1 MGPQATAEGEG
12 ARGNMKIVSVNVGRP
27 REIDW
32 KGKTIRTSI
41 FKEPV
46 QGRVRLEALNFVG
59 DEQADLSVHGGPQK
73 AVYGYASEHYDF
85 WQQELPGVHL
95 SWGAF
100 GENLTTEGLLEEE
113 INIGNRYQL
122 GSAVVMVT
130 QPRIPCYKLGVRF
143 GRDDIVKRFLK
154 SGRPGFYFSVIQEG
168 EVGAGDALEL
178 VYREAADVTVA
189 DILRLYVTDKQNL
202 SLTQRA
208 VQVAALADGWR
219 DYFQRRLA
227 QT

>member
-1 MGPQATAEGEG
+1 
-12 ARGNMKIVSVNVGRP
+12 MKIVSVNVGRP

-85 WQQELPGVHL
+85 WRQELPGVHL
-95 SWGAF
+95 PWGAF

-189 DILRLYVTDKQNL
+189 DILRLYVTYKQNL

-227 QT
+227 QTQTGLLD

>member
-1 MGPQATAEGEG
+1 
-12 ARGNMKIVSVNVGRP
+12 MKIVSVNVGRP

-46 QGRVRLEALNFVG
+46 QGRVRLETLNFVG
-59 DEQADLSVHGGPQK
+59 DEQADLAVHGGPQK

-85 WQQELPGVHL
+85 WQQQLPGVHL
-95 SWGAF
+95 PWGVF
-100 GENLTTEGLLEEE
+100 GENLTTKGLLEEE

-189 DILRLYVTDKQNL
+189 DILRLYITDKQNL
-202 SLTQRA
+202 SLTRRA

>member
-1 MGPQATAEGEG
+1 
-12 ARGNMKIVSVNVGRP
+12 MKIVSVNVGRP

-85 WQQELPGVHL
+85 WRQELPGVHL
-95 SWGAF
+95 PWGAF

-154 SGRPGFYFSVIQEG
+154 SGRPGFYFSVIHEG

-178 VYREAADVTVA
+178 VYREAAGVTVA

-227 QT
+227 QTQTGLLD

>member
-1 MGPQATAEGEG
+1 
-12 ARGNMKIVSVNVGRP
+12 MKIVSVNVGRP

-85 WQQELPGVHL
+85 WRQELPGVHL
-95 SWGAF
+95 PWGAF

-178 VYREAADVTVA
+178 DYREAADVTVA

-227 QT
+227 QTQTGLLD

>member
-1 MGPQATAEGEG
+1 
-12 ARGNMKIVSVNVGRP
+12 MKIVSVNVGRP

-85 WQQELPGVHL
+85 WRQELPGVHL
-95 SWGAF
+95 PWGAF

-154 SGRPGFYFSVIQEG
+154 SGRPGFYFSVIHEG

-178 VYREAADVTVA
+178 VYREGADVTVA

-227 QT
+227 QTQTGLLD

>member
-1 MGPQATAEGEG
+1 
-12 ARGNMKIVSVNVGRP
+12 MKIVSVNVGRP

-46 QGRVRLEALNFVG
+46 QGRVRLETLNFVG
-59 DEQADLSVHGGPQK
+59 DEQADLAVHGGPQK

-85 WQQELPGVHL
+85 WQQQLPGVHL
-95 SWGAF
+95 PWGVF

-189 DILRLYVTDKQNL
+189 DILRLYITDKQNL

>member
-1 MGPQATAEGEG
+1 
-12 ARGNMKIVSVNVGRP
+12 MKIVSVNVGRP
-27 REIDW
+27 REINW
-32 KGKTIRTSI
+32 KGKTVRTSI

-46 QGRVRLEALNFVG
+46 QSRVRLEALNFVG

-85 WQQELPGVHL
+85 WRQELPGVHL
-95 SWGAF
+95 PWGIF

-130 QPRIPCYKLGVRF
+130 QPRIPCYKLGIRF

-178 VYREAADVTVA
+178 VHREAADVTVA

-208 VQVAALADGWR
+208 VQVAGLADGWR

>member
-1 MGPQATAEGEG
+1 
-12 ARGNMKIVSVNVGRP
+12 MKIVSVNVGRP

-73 AVYGYASEHYDF
+73 AIYGYASEHYDF
-85 WQQELPGVHL
+85 WRQQLPGVHL
-95 SWGAF
+95 PWGAF

-130 QPRIPCYKLGVRF
+130 QPRTPCYKLGARF

-168 EVGAGDALEL
+168 EVAAGDALEL

-189 DILRLYVTDKQNL
+189 DIVRLYVTDKQNL

-208 VQVAALADGWR
+208 VQVAGLADGWR

>member
-1 MGPQATAEGEG
+1 
-12 ARGNMKIVSVNVGRP
+12 
-27 REIDW
+27 
-32 KGKTIRTSI
+32 
-41 FKEPV
+41 
-46 QGRVRLEALNFVG
+46 
-59 DEQADLSVHGGPQK
+59 
-73 AVYGYASEHYDF
+73 
-85 WQQELPGVHL
+85 VHL
-95 SWGAF
+95 PWGAF

-130 QPRIPCYKLGVRF
+130 QPRTPCYKLGVRF
-143 GRDDIVKRFLK
+143 GRDDIVKRFLE

-178 VYREAADVTVA
+178 VYREPADVTVA

>member
-1 MGPQATAEGEG
+1 
-12 ARGNMKIVSVNVGRP
+12 MKIVSVNVGRP

-46 QGRVRLEALNFVG
+46 QGRVRLETLNFVG
-59 DEQADLSVHGGPQK
+59 DEQADLAVHGGPQK

-85 WQQELPGVHL
+85 WQQQLPGVHL
-95 SWGAF
+95 PWGVF

-178 VYREAADVTVA
+178 DYREAADVTVA

>member
-1 MGPQATAEGEG
+1 
-12 ARGNMKIVSVNVGRP
+12 MKIVSVNVGRP

-46 QGRVRLEALNFVG
+46 QGRVRLQALNFVG

-85 WQQELPGVHL
+85 WRQELPGVHL
-95 SWGAF
+95 PWGAF

-178 VYREAADVTVA
+178 DYREAADVTVA

-227 QT
+227 QA

>member
-1 MGPQATAEGEG
+1 
-12 ARGNMKIVSVNVGRP
+12 MKIVSVNVGRP
-27 REIDW
+27 RGIDW

-46 QGRVRLEALNFVG
+46 QGRVRLETLNFVG
-59 DEQADLSVHGGPQK
+59 DEQADLAVHGGPQK

-85 WQQELPGVHL
+85 WQQQLPGVHL
-95 SWGAF
+95 PWGVF
-100 GENLTTEGLLEEE
+100 GENLTTEGLLEGE
-113 INIGNRYQL
+113 INIGNRYKL

-202 SLTQRA
+202 SLTRRA

>member
-1 MGPQATAEGEG
+1 
-12 ARGNMKIVSVNVGRP
+12 MKIVSVNVGRP

-46 QGRVRLEALNFVG
+46 QGQVRLEALNFVG

-85 WQQELPGVHL
+85 WQQELPGVQL
-95 SWGAF
+95 PWGAF

-130 QPRIPCYKLGVRF
+130 QPRTPCYKLGVRF
-143 GRDDIVKRFLK
+143 GRDDIVKRFLE

-178 VYREAADVTVA
+178 VYREPADVTVA

>member
-1 MGPQATAEGEG
+1 
-12 ARGNMKIVSVNVGRP
+12 MKIVSVNVGRP

-85 WQQELPGVHL
+85 WRQELPGVHL
-95 SWGAF
+95 PWGAF

>member
-1 MGPQATAEGEG
+1 
-12 ARGNMKIVSVNVGRP
+12 MKIVSVNVGRP

-59 DEQADLSVHGGPQK
+59 DEQADLAVHGGPQK

-85 WQQELPGVHL
+85 WQQQLPGVHL
-95 SWGAF
+95 PWGVF

-189 DILRLYVTDKQNL
+189 DILRLYITDKQNL
-202 SLTQRA
+202 SLTRRA

>member
-1 MGPQATAEGEG
+1 
-12 ARGNMKIVSVNVGRP
+12 MKIVSVNVGRP
-27 REIDW
+27 REIEW

-73 AVYGYASEHYDF
+73 AVYGYASEHYDY
-85 WQQELPGVHL
+85 WRQELPGVHL
-95 SWGAF
+95 PWGAF

-130 QPRIPCYKLGVRF
+130 QPRIPCYKLGIRF

-219 DYFQRRLA
+219 NYFQRRLA

>member
-1 MGPQATAEGEG
+1 
-12 ARGNMKIVSVNVGRP
+12 MKIVSVNVGRP

-95 SWGAF
+95 PWGAF

>member
-1 MGPQATAEGEG
+1 
-12 ARGNMKIVSVNVGRP
+12 MKIVSVNVGRP

-59 DEQADLSVHGGPQK
+59 DEQADLAVHGGPQK

-85 WQQELPGVHL
+85 WQQQLPGVHL
-95 SWGAF
+95 PWGVF
-100 GENLTTEGLLEEE
+100 GENLTTEGLLEGE
-113 INIGNRYQL
+113 INIGNRYKL

-154 SGRPGFYFSVIQEG
+154 SSRPGFYFSVIQEG

>member
-1 MGPQATAEGEG
+1 
-12 ARGNMKIVSVNVGRP
+12 MKIVSVNVGRP

-46 QGRVRLEALNFVG
+46 QGRVRLQALNFVG
-59 DEQADLSVHGGPQK
+59 DEQADLAVHGGPQK

-85 WQQELPGVHL
+85 WQQQLPGAHL
-95 SWGAF
+95 PWGVF

-168 EVGAGDALEL
+168 EVGVGDALEL

-189 DILRLYVTDKQNL
+189 DILRLYIADKQNL

>member
-1 MGPQATAEGEG
+1 
-12 ARGNMKIVSVNVGRP
+12 MKIVSVNVGRP

-32 KGKTIRTSI
+32 KGKTVRTSI

-85 WQQELPGVHL
+85 WRQELPGVHL
-95 SWGAF
+95 PWGAF

>member
-1 MGPQATAEGEG
+1 
-12 ARGNMKIVSVNVGRP
+12 MKIVSVNVGRP

-32 KGKTIRTSI
+32 KGKTVRTSI

-85 WQQELPGVHL
+85 WQQQFPGVHL
-95 SWGAF
+95 PWGVF

-113 INIGNRYQL
+113 TNIGNRYQV

-168 EVGAGDALEL
+168 QVGPGDALEL

>member
-1 MGPQATAEGEG
+1 
-12 ARGNMKIVSVNVGRP
+12 MKIVSVNVGRP

-46 QGRVRLEALNFVG
+46 QGRVRLETLNFVG
-59 DEQADLSVHGGPQK
+59 DEQADLAVHGGPQK

-85 WQQELPGVHL
+85 WQQQLPGVHL
-95 SWGAF
+95 PWGVF

-113 INIGNRYQL
+113 INIGNQYQL

-154 SGRPGFYFSVIQEG
+154 SSRPGFYFSVIQEG

-189 DILRLYVTDKQNL
+189 DILRLYITDKQNL
-202 SLTQRA
+202 SLTRRA

>member
-1 MGPQATAEGEG
+1 
-12 ARGNMKIVSVNVGRP
+12 MKIVSVNVGRP

-85 WQQELPGVHL
+85 WQQQLPGVHL
-95 SWGAF
+95 PWGVF

-130 QPRIPCYKLGVRF
+130 QPRIPCYKLGIRF

>member
-1 MGPQATAEGEG
+1 
-12 ARGNMKIVSVNVGRP
+12 MKIVSVNVGRP

-73 AVYGYASEHYDF
+73 AVYGYASEHYGF
-85 WQQELPGVHL
+85 WRQQLPGVRL
-95 SWGAF
+95 PWGVF

-189 DILRLYVTDKQNL
+189 DILRLYLTDKQNV

>member
-1 MGPQATAEGEG
+1 
-12 ARGNMKIVSVNVGRP
+12 MKIVSVNVGRP

-85 WQQELPGVHL
+85 WRQELPGVHL
-95 SWGAF
+95 PWGAF

-178 VYREAADVTVA
+178 DYREAADVTVA

>member
-1 MGPQATAEGEG
+1 
-12 ARGNMKIVSVNVGRP
+12 MKIVSVNVGRP

-85 WQQELPGVHL
+85 WRQQLPGVHL
-95 SWGAF
+95 PWGAF

-130 QPRIPCYKLGVRF
+130 QPRTPCYKLGVRF
-143 GRDDIVKRFLK
+143 GRDDIVKRFLE

-168 EVGAGDALEL
+168 EVAAGDALEL

-208 VQVAALADGWR
+208 VQVAGLADGWR

>member
-1 MGPQATAEGEG
+1 
-12 ARGNMKIVSVNVGRP
+12 MKIVSVNVGRP

-85 WQQELPGVHL
+85 WRQQLPGVHL
-95 SWGAF
+95 PWGAF

-130 QPRIPCYKLGVRF
+130 QPRTPCYKLGVRF
-143 GRDDIVKRFLK
+143 GRDDIVKRFLE

-168 EVGAGDALEL
+168 EVAAGDALEL

-208 VQVAALADGWR
+208 VRVAGLADGWR

>member
-1 MGPQATAEGEG
+1 
-12 ARGNMKIVSVNVGRP
+12 MKIVSVNVGRP

-85 WQQELPGVHL
+85 WRQELPGVHL
-95 SWGAF
+95 PWGAL

-178 VYREAADVTVA
+178 DYREAADVTVA

-227 QT
+227 QTQTGLLD

>member
-1 MGPQATAEGEG
+1 
-12 ARGNMKIVSVNVGRP
+12 MKIVSVNVGRP

-32 KGKTIRTSI
+32 KGKTVRTSI

-85 WQQELPGVHL
+85 WQQQLPGVHL
-95 SWGAF
+95 PWGVF

-113 INIGNRYQL
+113 TNIGNRYQV

-168 EVGAGDALEL
+168 QVGPGDALEL

>member
-1 MGPQATAEGEG
+1 
-12 ARGNMKIVSVNVGRP
+12 MKIVSVNVGRP

-85 WQQELPGVHL
+85 WRQELPGVHL
-95 SWGAF
+95 PWGAF

-227 QT
+227 QTQTGLLD